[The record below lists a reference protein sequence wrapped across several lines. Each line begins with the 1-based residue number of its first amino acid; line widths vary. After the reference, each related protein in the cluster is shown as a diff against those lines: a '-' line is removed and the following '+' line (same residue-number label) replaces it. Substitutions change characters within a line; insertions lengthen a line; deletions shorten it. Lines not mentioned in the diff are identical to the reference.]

1 MWFMND
7 TAPDAT
13 RFRKL
18 LLELR
23 EELIASQADGKEASD
38 TVELDQ
44 MRVGRLSRMDALQ
57 AQAMSKAANRRRQV
71 QLKAV
76 EAALR
81 RVEAD
86 DYGLCQ
92 ECGDYIKTQR
102 LEFDPT
108 TRLCIACAHAAE

>member
-1 MWFMND
+1 MND

-23 EELIASQADGKEASD
+23 EKLIASQADGKEASG

-57 AQAMSKAANRRRQV
+57 AQAMSKEAARRRQV
-71 QLKAV
+71 QLVAV
-76 EAALR
+76 KAALKR
-81 RVEAD
+81 IESGE
-86 DYGLCQ
+86 YGLCR
-92 ECGDYIKTQR
+92 ECGNYIKIKR
-102 LEFDPT
+102 LEFDPAA
-108 TRLCIACAHAAE
+108 RLCIACANASE

>member
-1 MWFMND
+1 MND
-7 TAPDAT
+7 TVPDAT

-23 EELIASQADGKEASD
+23 EELIASQMDGKEASG

-57 AQAMSKAANRRRQV
+57 AQAMSKAANSRRQV

-81 RVEAD
+81 RVESD
-86 DYGLCQ
+86 DYGLCR
-92 ECGDYIKTQR
+92 ECGNYIKIQR

-108 TRLCIACAHAAE
+108 ARLCIACANASD